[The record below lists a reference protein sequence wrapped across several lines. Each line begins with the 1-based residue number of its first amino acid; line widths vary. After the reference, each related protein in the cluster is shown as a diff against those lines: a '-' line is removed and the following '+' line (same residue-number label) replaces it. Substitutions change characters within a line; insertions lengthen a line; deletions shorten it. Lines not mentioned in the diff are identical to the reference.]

1 MYGGLSSAFVP
12 ENQTLQHVAGG
23 QGVDINVLS
32 DDSTHALCV
41 LRLLSGAL
49 DGFDDEGSAPAGL
62 GGGLGLPPQASQ
74 AAKGGGAAS
83 AGKADSEADAAASAA
98 AAVAAASSEAARP
111 AAGAAGGADDAQLDE
126 LAKGL
131 EALFGQVRTRRRSA
145 LVSFFTLARQ
155 SLFVCQALCDYHSS
169 SISSLWSTPA
179 RRQP

>member
-1 MYGGLSSAFVP
+1 MP

-83 AGKADSEADAAASAA
+83 AGKADSEADAA
-98 AAVAAASSEAARP
+98 SSEAARP

-145 LVSFFTLARQ
+145 LVSCFTLDKA
-155 SLFVCQALCDYHSS
+155 FCCQALCDYHSS

>member
-1 MYGGLSSAFVP
+1 MWPAAKASTSTSLLT
-12 ENQTLQHVAGG
+12 TL
-23 QGVDINVLS
+23 N
-32 DDSTHALCV
+32 TRLCV

-74 AAKGGGAAS
+74 AAKGGGVAS